1 MVDYS
6 GSNAIE
12 LEDDVFE
19 EVNNFTPMPQYI
31 PGLPEKPD
39 LIDPKPEDY
48 FNDIEPNDSGGLL
61 IAEKIA
67 QHLKE

>member
-39 LIDPKPEDY
+39 LIDPTGLFLPWKYVLFCPE
-48 FNDIEPNDSGGLL
+48 PSL
-61 IAEKIA
+61 IS
-67 QHLKE
+67 